1 MRRYAVTLTAF
12 ALLTSAC
19 GQYAGVHDR
28 RFEGGRIPAGETGI
42 TSSTETDSGATGSG
56 STGATTGTGDS
67 PTGGAVDPSGG
78 TGTPS
83 GATGTGGGSAAEAGL
98 TAPATTT
105 GTTTGTVGVTPTTI
119 KIGLHAPLT
128 GATPLKAE
136 SFNRGKDMYWQ
147 KGNNGKPVEIFGRQ
161 VEVVFQDDQYNPS
174 HARAVCA
181 QMAEQ
186 QGVAILV
193 GGGGTDQIQ
202 ACAAYAGSKAIPYL
216 SVGTTEVGLT
226 RLPNYFAVSM
236 SYADQVPLLVQY
248 MKASQGSLG
257 WNGDAARVAAVI
269 TNSPN
274 FDDAATVFAQSIPGA
289 TMLRPEKNERGASM
303 AGRLCTGTL
312 KNFDVVF
319 PLIAPTYFLEMA
331 GSSKCNPQY
340 VGVGISMGLDQV
352 AGVGCQTG
360 GMANARFFSPAPA
373 FVDSNKYDPLF
384 RQAGG
389 QDDIEWLLWGL
400 WRSIHQLLVQAGPNL
415 TREGFIQAASTAT
428 IKRAVFPDAAYSPTN
443 HFGAKQVS
451 LLRADCNSRQYVT
464 EAAFK
469 SSF

>member
-1 MRRYAVTLTAF
+1 MRRHGITLAAL
-12 ALLTSAC
+12 ALLMAAC
-19 GQYAGVHDR
+19 GQYAGVHER
-28 RFEGGRIPAGETGI
+28 RFDDGGIPAGDSGI
-42 TSSTETDSGATGSG
+42 TSSTGTDTSTSTGSDT
-56 STGATTGTGDS
+56 TGGTTGTGGAPS
-67 PTGGAVDPSGG
+67 EGGSTGTSGGATGGA
-78 TGTPS
+78 TGAAGVS
-83 GATGTGGGSAAEAGL
+83 GGGSTAGSGL
-98 TAPATTT
+98 AGP
-105 GTTTGTVGVTPTTI
+105 GTTTGVTPTTI

-128 GATPLKAE
+128 GAAPLKAE
-136 SFNRGKDMYWQ
+136 SFARGKDMYWQ

-186 QGVAILV
+186 QGAFLLV

-202 ACAAYAGSKAIPYL
+202 ACGAYAASKGIPYV

-226 RLPNYFAVSM
+226 RLPNYFAVTM

-257 WNGDAARVAAVI
+257 WNGDPARVAAVI

-274 FDDAATVFAQSIPGA
+274 FDDAATVFGQSLPGA
-289 TMLRPEKNERGASM
+289 TMIRPEKNERGTSM

-319 PLIAPTYFLEMA
+319 PLTAPTYFLEMA

-340 VGVGISMGLDQV
+340 VGVGISMGLNQV

-360 GMANARFFSPAPA
+360 GLANARFFSPAPA
-373 FVDSNKYDPLF
+373 FVDSNKYDPIF

-389 QDDIEWLLWGL
+389 LDDVEWLLWGL
-400 WRSIHQLLVQAGPNL
+400 WKSIHQLFVQAGQNL
-415 TREGFIQAASTAT
+415 TREGFIQSSTTAT
-428 IKRAVFPDAAYSPTN
+428 IKKAVFPDAVFSATN
-443 HFGAKQVS
+443 HFGAKQVNV
-451 LLRADCNSRQYVT
+451 LRADCASRQYVT
-464 EAAFK
+464 EAAYK